1 MSVAFTKDE
10 DHEAAAANLPDRPI
24 SPHPNLVTA
33 ELLHSMDM
41 SLEGMSEQTPP
52 PQGREEVPWGNSP
65 TKHKIR
71 RQTQVTKKSFQW
83 QGCGFHIW
91 YMIGHARTV
100 T

>member
-1 MSVAFTKDE
+1 MYCNAVGGGRDSTRIKPKLRFGWGP
-10 DHEAAAANLPDRPI
+10 N
-24 SPHPNLVTA
+24 PNLVTT

-41 SLEGMSEQTPP
+41 SLEGMFEQTPP
-52 PQGREEVPWGNSP
+52 PQGREEVPWGNP
-65 TKHKIR
+65 PPKHKIW

-91 YMIGHARTV
+91 YMIRHARTV